1 MNQCGI
7 EFKHNGAIFYCVA
20 DEGHPGLC
28 TYIGLDTIPAPEVAA
43 LAREIRVVSLALM
56 SWVTPDD
63 NENARHALRKLHC
76 DIDALLKLAEPENS
90 NDCT

>member
-43 LAREIRVVSLALM
+43 LAREIK
-56 SWVTPDD
+56 DD
-63 NENARHALRKLHC
+63 WTN
-76 DIDALLKLAEPENS
+76 
-90 NDCT
+90 